1 MTGRAIPLAGAR
13 GGEQCLRLRADVH
26 ADPQLV
32 ADGVYGPATVNA
44 VKWWQHKQ
52 GIEETGAASEL
63 TLALLFAARIVKGA

>member
-1 MTGRAIPLAGAR
+1 MQTGHPFPNETRKL
-13 GGEQCLRLRADVH
+13 QKRLNILG

-44 VKWWQHKQ
+44 VKAWQHKQ